1 MTRLHQRGA
10 VLLGLFYFLSAATGQ
25 TFSPTTSPSVISVSE
40 QFIVSASTGYS
51 ALSQQPAVAGS
62 PDFVRLE
69 PTLLAISAERL
80 KASLNRNLGLKPSAP
95 WEGKVY
101 LRIRPARSLEDEA
114 VLVGQPFLR
123 VWNCGVELP
132 DVISRTRLA
141 RALTAAMLLEMAN
154 RQLGPNQ
161 PTAEIPAWLVDGL
174 AQAIL
179 AADGDKIILSTPAKM
194 VNDLPQTRLEHET
207 RGIDVLAGARKTL
220 QSSAPLTFDELSW
233 PTAAQLSGADG
244 GTYQATAQLWVHEL
258 LALKGGPE
266 KIRMMLAELLHCVNW
281 QTAFYVAFADHFHR
295 ALDVEKWWSLR
306 VVNFAARDPGPGRT
320 LANSGEM
327 LEEFLTVPVEF
338 RASSNALPERAEVS
352 LQTAIRSFDAAQQTA
367 VLQIKLRDLS
377 LAQLRLAP
385 AFAVLA
391 DGYRRALGE
400 FLGEDY
406 KRPTVATGH
415 MPMRRTASVTDTLKK
430 LDALDVRRREL
441 EMKLR
446 NDAIR
451 RQANRGN
458 P

>member
-1 MTRLHQRGA
+1 MRRPHRRGV
-10 VLLGLFYFLSAATGQ
+10 VLLGLCCFMCAAMGQ
-25 TFSPTTSPSVISVSE
+25 TFPPAATPSVISVSE
-40 QFIVSASTGYS
+40 KFIVSASAGYS
-51 ALSQQPAVAGS
+51 SLSQQPAVASS

-80 KASLNRNLGLKPSAP
+80 KASLNRALGLKSSAP
-95 WEGKVY
+95 LVGKVY
-101 LRIRPARSLEDEA
+101 LRIRPARSLEDDV

-123 VWNCGVELP
+123 MWNCGVELP
-132 DVISRTRLA
+132 DVISRARLA
-141 RALTAAMLLEMAN
+141 RALTAAILLEMAN
-154 RQLGPNQ
+154 RNLGADQ
-161 PTAEIPAWLVDGL
+161 PAAEIPAWLVDGL
-174 AQAIL
+174 AQEIL

-207 RGIDVLAGARKTL
+207 RGIDVLAGARKIL

-233 PTAAQLSGADG
+233 PTATQLSGADG
-244 GTYQATAQLWVHEL
+244 GTYRATAQLWVHEL
-258 LALKGGPE
+258 LTLKSGPE
-266 KIRMMLAELLHCVNW
+266 NIRTMLAQLLHCANW
-281 QTAFYVAFADHFHR
+281 QTAFYAAFADHFRR

-306 VVNFAARDPGPGRT
+306 VVNFAARDPGPGWT
-320 LANSGEM
+320 LVNSGEI
-327 LEEFLTVPVEF
+327 LAESLTVPVEF

-415 MPMRRTASVTDTLKK
+415 MPMRRTASVADTLKK
-430 LDALDVRRREL
+430 LGIDTKNGMNLSTCL
-441 EMKLR
+441 T
-446 NDAIR
+446 
-451 RQANRGN
+451 